1 MQVGNHTVITNFIL
15 LGLTDDPELQV
26 PLFVFFLLVYII
38 TLISNIIIIALIR
51 MSPCL
56 DSPMYFL
63 LSKLSLVD
71 ICYSTTITPNMLI
84 NFLSKRKTISFL
96 GCATQLFFFATL
108 ANTDDLM
115 LAVMAYDRYVAI
127 CNPLQYPII
136 MTKFVC
142 ASFVAGSYT
151 VSVLAAFV
159 HTTCTFR
166 LSFCGP
172 NEISHFYCDVPP
184 LLKLSCSDTTLNE
197 VIVFTVA
204 GSMQVGSLL
213 VVLVS
218 YTYIISTI
226 IMMHSIEG
234 RKRAFST
241 CASHFICVIMFYVP
255 VLFMYLRP
263 RSSYSMD
270 QDRVAS
276 VFYTVMIPMLNP
288 LVYSLR
294 NKKVK
299 GAARNVIQ
307 RTFRLK

>member
-1 MQVGNHTVITNFIL
+1 MQMGNHTVITDFIL
-15 LGLTDDPELQV
+15 LGLTDDPQLQV

-38 TLISNIIIIALIR
+38 TLMGNITIIALI
-51 MSPCL
+51 MVSSCL
-56 DSPMYFL
+56 KNPMYFL
-63 LSKLSLVD
+63 LRNLSFVD
-71 ICYSTTITPNMLI
+71 ICYSTTIAPKMLI

-115 LAVMAYDRYVAI
+115 LAVMAYDRYTAI
-127 CNPLQYPII
+127 CNPLQYSII
-136 MTKFVC
+136 MTKPMC
-142 ASFVAGSYT
+142 ASFVAGSYIA
-151 VSVLAAFV
+151 SILAAFV

-172 NEISHFYCDVPP
+172 KEISHFYCDIPP

-197 VIVFTVA
+197 VIVFAVA

-226 IMMHSIEG
+226 IKMRSIEG
-234 RKRAFST
+234 RHRSFLT
-241 CASHFICVIMFYVP
+241 CASHFICVIMFYFP

-294 NKKVK
+294 NKTVK
-299 GAARNVIQ
+299 EAARNVVR